1 MVSRLMPSCVMISS
15 WLPRQKHIM
24 SPPQLSHFP
33 SDLLPSSSPSSYLP
47 PPVDT
52 SGLFHFCPCFWSLS
66 ESPPSPHHITPHIFV
81 PRAIS
86 LAPPACLS
94 PPNLFAFTAAQLVD
108 LPSPL
113 HPCPCSPSQGLSPF
127 SPLSLLVLPCWACPL
142 TTCCPT
148 QSYHHLPPPL
158 IIILC
163 SPDVFCLLFFSRPL
177 SQWQLLLFWR
187 GRVQLAVNNRPWS
200 LLEKTPVANQG
211 YQTELPVIR
220 WFTHIS
226 HDFFTVMAKWLSALF
241 CSLSKVC
248 QQQHL
253 N

>member
-148 QSYHHLPPPL
+148 QSYHHLPPPHPPYHHPL
-158 IIILC
+158 FPWCIL
-163 SPDVFCLLFFSRPL
+163 SPVFLQATFSMAATALLKRASAVG
-177 SQWQLLLFWR
+177 SQ
-187 GRVQLAVNNRPWS
+187 
-200 LLEKTPVANQG
+200 
-211 YQTELPVIR
+211 
-220 WFTHIS
+220 
-226 HDFFTVMAKWLSALF
+226 
-241 CSLSKVC
+241 
-248 QQQHL
+248 
-253 N
+253 